1 MLANCLG
8 ISKIKYLCY
17 EDMSSLCPVDGD
29 HLSEKS
35 LRCSPYC
42 TYGHRFQR
50 LLWESMLDSH
60 AKSSA

>member
-29 HLSEKS
+29 HLSEKIPMLFPTLHIWTPISETS
-35 LRCSPYC
+35 L
-42 TYGHRFQR
+42 GKHVRFTC
-50 LLWESMLDSH
+50 
-60 AKSSA
+60 